1 MLKNLIKEW
10 ISGFFFLMN
19 EFSLIIINQSR
30 LLTRFVRY
38 TNSTIQQKNK
48 LLKDIQT
55 QHNTIKSKPLKI
67 PASCIEP
74 SYLRFTIASCRSLF
88 CKV

>member
-10 ISGFFFLMN
+10 ISGIFFLMN
-19 EFSLIIINQSR
+19 EFSLIITNQSR

-55 QHNTIKSKPLKI
+55 PQYDQKQATESSS
-67 PASCIEP
+67 SCIEP
-74 SYLRFTIASCRSLF
+74 SYLRFTIASCRFLF